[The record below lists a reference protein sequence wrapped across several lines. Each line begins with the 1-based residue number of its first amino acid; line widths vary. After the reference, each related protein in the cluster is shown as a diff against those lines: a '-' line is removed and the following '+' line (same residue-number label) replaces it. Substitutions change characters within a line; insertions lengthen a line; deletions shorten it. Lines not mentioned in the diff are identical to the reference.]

1 MLLLQS
7 EIPRMK
13 KLVFTTLIVFFASF
27 ILRGQEI
34 ILKGIYQGKNLYVL
48 NSAID
53 LSKNIFC
60 VNAVY
65 VNDVIT
71 EDEINSNSFEID
83 FTNLKIPIG
92 QKVVVKILYKT
103 DCKPEIINA
112 NVLESTTE
120 FTIATPKIDK
130 KTSKLIW
137 TISGNIDDK
146 PFIVE
151 QLRWEKWIIVGE
163 VQIKDSV
170 GENNF
175 TFDPK
180 LNSKQNTFRIRH
192 IDKSGNERI
201 SKECKYFS
209 KDEELYLLSNRVSD
223 WLYFSSETL
232 YEVFDEKGNFI
243 LDGYGKEVNFSD
255 IEKGKYWVNYD
266 NRTEI
271 ITKK

>member
-1 MLLLQS
+1 
-7 EIPRMK
+7 MK
-13 KLVFTTLIVFFASF
+13 KLVFTILFCFITSVIV
-27 ILRGQEI
+27 RGQEI
-34 ILKGIYQGKNLYVL
+34 ILKGTYQGKNLYVL
-48 NSAID
+48 NSAVD

-60 VNAVY
+60 VKAVY

-83 FTNLKIPIG
+83 FSNLKILQG
-92 QKVVVKILYKT
+92 QKVVVKILHKP

-112 NVLESTTE
+112 FVLESATD
-120 FTIATPKIDK
+120 FTISTPKIDK
-130 KTSKLIW
+130 KTSKLTWSI
-137 TISGNIDDK
+137 TGSVDDK

-151 QLRWEKWIIVGE
+151 QFRWEKWIIVGE
-163 VQIKDSV
+163 VQTKDSV

-175 TFDPK
+175 TFEPK
-180 LNSKQNTFRIRH
+180 LNSKQNIFRIRH

-201 SKECKYFS
+201 SKDCKYFS

-266 NRTEI
+266 NRTEV